1 MADHRS
7 SLPRPLTRT
16 GFMNSPMVADGTRE
30 TEFARAHEIVLEKV
44 LKNWLS
50 ANPIGR
56 AEFDI
61 DCLRYGPALSNLYGR
76 AVKIVGEIYQPTGYG
91 IALMAARSIPGSTIV
106 ASKCAKA
113 YEFLRKTYLKRPST
127 PFVQVSVLDE
137 YLELDYARFS
147 KVLEILGDM
156 SVCSNVGDDGTRIAI
171 HAAIKDKADIWAAFE
186 SLIVVLSSQNSSS
199 NGYGIFPEPSVAPS
213 NDISYTTIAMCPAA
227 LDDWQKMNNRLL
239 ADPAGAMTS
248 SRSMV
253 ESAIKWIHH
262 QHQVDPPSNT
272 STSGRRLKDCLKLLG
287 GLENDFDKPGM
298 RSMLA
303 GMETAM
309 QGLDEARNGMGDGH
323 GRSPIGPQA
332 NPRIARVVVGLA
344 TTITVF
350 LLATYESRLRP

>member
-1 MADHRS
+1 MR
-7 SLPRPLTRT
+7 
-16 GFMNSPMVADGTRE
+16 SPMVADGTRD
-30 TEFARAHEIVLEKV
+30 TEFARAHEIVLGKI
-44 LKNWLS
+44 LKNWLN

-61 DCLRYGPALSNLYGR
+61 DCLRYGLALSSLYGR
-76 AVKIVGEIYQPTGYG
+76 AAKIVGEIYQPTGYG
-91 IALMAARSIPGSTIV
+91 IALMVARSVPGSAFI

-113 YEFLRKTYLKRPST
+113 YEFLRKAYLTYPSV
-127 PFVQVSVLDE
+127 PFMQASALNE
-137 YLELDYARFS
+137 HLELDYTKFS
-147 KVLEILGDM
+147 RVLEILGDM
-156 SVCSNVGDDGTRIAI
+156 SICSNIGDDGSRIAI

-186 SLIVVLSSQNSSS
+186 SLIAVFSSQNSSS
-199 NGYGIFPEPSVAPS
+199 NGYGIFPGSRVAPT

-227 LDDWQKMNNRLL
+227 LDDWQKMNSRLL
-239 ADPAGAMTS
+239 ADPAAAMTS

-272 STSGRRLKDCLKLLG
+272 ASSGRRLKDCLKLLG
-287 GLENDFDKPGM
+287 GAENDFDKPGM
-298 RSMLA
+298 RIMLA

-309 QGLDEARNGMGDGH
+309 QGLDEARNSMGDGH
-323 GRSPIGPQA
+323 GRSPVGPQS